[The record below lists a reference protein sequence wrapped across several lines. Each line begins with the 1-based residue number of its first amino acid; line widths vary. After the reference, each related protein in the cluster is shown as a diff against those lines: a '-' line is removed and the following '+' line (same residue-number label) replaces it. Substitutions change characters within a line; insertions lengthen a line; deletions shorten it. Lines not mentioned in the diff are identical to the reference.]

1 MEQKLQIIQ
10 EADQNGVTQTLR
22 KHNVSHSVYLRWKN
36 QFNQGGVQSLKPQYH
51 TVDPELRAL
60 QEENARLKKI
70 IGNQALELEFKT
82 ELLKKNDEGFVKE
95 FAPKGVSVRKLLSWA
110 ELQPSSFYY
119 KKSGLRKGRKPTTH
133 SANQDGELFENAVVV
148 KDIERTLAQ

>member
-1 MEQKLQIIQ
+1 MAKTRRSFSVEQKLQIIQ
-10 EADQNGVTQTLR
+10 EADQHGVTQTLR

-36 QFNQGGVQSLKPQYH
+36 QFNQGGVQSLKPHYH

-82 ELLKKNDEGFVKE
+82 ELLKKNEAYE
-95 FAPKGVSVRKLLSWA
+95 RR
-110 ELQPSSFYY
+110 
-119 KKSGLRKGRKPTTH
+119 LRG
-133 SANQDGELFENAVVV
+133 S
-148 KDIERTLAQ
+148 